1 MEHRLDARV
10 QAPIDV
16 NLHTDNGDIVQ
27 TRAKNLS
34 RGGMHVEI
42 EIAWGLKENKL
53 VLVEFMEDQLPTKI
67 PALVVQATGTTAS
80 LMFIEHSPELH
91 DFLSSQRR

>member
-42 EIAWGLKENKL
+42 GHAKS
-53 VLVEFMEDQLPTKI
+53 T
-67 PALVVQATGTTAS
+67 ATV
-80 LMFIEHSPELH
+80 P
-91 DFLSSQRR
+91 